1 MKISNRDLNIAKASL
16 AVYPAGEAFLESRSE
31 SNWLIHDHYHTIH
44 IQASGGRTTEKIAG
58 WYRCADKEF
67 GYDFNYYFD
76 CDASR
81 RFPDNSTKE
90 VWMNNFSLV
99 ALELHAAKLYAKRA
113 IHLKKLLTEKML
125 CTRPC
130 WAVAVSKVIAQ
141 ERPKEMENV
150 YRIGPTGVVR
160 GKPRLDFQHHHSGKE
175 RYSYALID
183 AIIKLAKDFVPTTKP
198 TPANNNHNIGFCH
211 ISWFADQEDSGLFIC
226 LSDKE
231 MQDIEIASVFEHL

>member
-1 MKISNRDLNIAKASL
+1 
-16 AVYPAGEAFLESRSE
+16 
-31 SNWLIHDHYHTIH
+31 
-44 IQASGGRTTEKIAG
+44 
-58 WYRCADKEF
+58 
-67 GYDFNYYFD
+67 
-76 CDASR
+76 
-81 RFPDNSTKE
+81 
-90 VWMNNFSLV
+90 
-99 ALELHAAKLYAKRA
+99 
-113 IHLKKLLTEKML
+113 
-125 CTRPC
+125 
-130 WAVAVSKVIAQ
+130 
-141 ERPKEMENV
+141 MENV